1 MRNWL
6 KYTLSTAVAMLTAS
20 LLATSCE
27 KVESPLFEEEMVEVT
42 FNATIDQEATRA
54 GEANHID
61 ALYVEV
67 YLNESKVGSL
77 IEKEVTNGV
86 IESFSMNLIKGQRYD
101 FVFWAQDNDCG
112 AYSFGNPESPS
123 LSTISINYAQS
134 ASLDKVSYRDAFYAH
149 ISYTVIDPVVDV
161 KLYRPFAYVVAG
173 TNVANISNA
182 TTMTF
187 NKIATKFNAFEGTT
201 SNPTEVSINFT
212 PNSSYT
218 YNGHTLYGAAY
229 VLPTN
234 DTTTITIKSTTK
246 TTEISLDKLEA
257 NKRYN
262 ILGNL

>member
-6 KYTLSTAVAMLTAS
+6 KYTLSTAVAMLAAS

-54 GEANHID
+54 DEANHID
-61 ALYVEV
+61 ILYIEV
-67 YLNESKVGSL
+67 FLNGSKVGTL
-77 IEKEVTNGV
+77 IDKGVTNGV

-101 FVFWAQDNDCG
+101 FVFWAQDKDCG
-112 AYSFGNPESPS
+112 AYSFGNPAS
-123 LSTISINYAQS
+123 LSTISIDYAQS
-134 ASLDKVSYRDAFYAH
+134 ASLADVGNRDAFYAH

-173 TNVANISNA
+173 TNVANISNE

-187 NKIATKFNAFEGTT
+187 NKIATTFNAFEGTT
-201 SNPTEVSINFT
+201 GECNNTVSIDFT
-212 PNSSYT
+212 PSSSYT
-218 YNGHTLYGAAY
+218 YNGHILYGAAY

-234 DTTTITIKSTTK
+234 NTTTITIESTTK

>member
-6 KYTLSTAVAMLTAS
+6 KYTLSTAVAMLAAS

-54 GEANHID
+54 GEAEHID

-77 IEKEVTNGV
+77 IEKEVQDGV

-101 FVFWAQDNDCG
+101 FVFWAQDKDCG
-112 AYSFGNPESPS
+112 AYNFGNPES
-123 LSTISINYAQS
+123 LSTISIDYAQS
-134 ASLDKVSYRDAFYAH
+134 ASLADVGNRDAFYAH

-173 TNVANISNA
+173 TNVANFSEGVTTTMKFAEIA
-182 TTMTF
+182 TTF
-187 NKIATKFNAFEGTT
+187 DAFEGTT

-218 YNGHTLYGAAY
+218 YNGHILYGAAY

-234 DTTTITIKSTTK
+234 DTTTITITSNK
-246 TTEISLDKLEA
+246 TTTISLDKLEA